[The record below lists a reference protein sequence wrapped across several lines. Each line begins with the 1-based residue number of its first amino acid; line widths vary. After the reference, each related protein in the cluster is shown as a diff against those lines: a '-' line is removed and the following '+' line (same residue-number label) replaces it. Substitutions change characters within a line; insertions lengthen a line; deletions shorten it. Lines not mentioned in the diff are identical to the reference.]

1 MDRKQHW
8 DAVYAAKRTEELT
21 WFQAEPA
28 VSLALIRRAGV
39 GPDETV
45 LDVGGGTSLLSSF
58 LLDEGFQEVS
68 ALDISAEALARAK
81 GQMGVRAQEVEWIEA
96 DLLAF
101 DPPRQWSLWHDRA
114 VFHFLTEPEDREA
127 YCRALN
133 RGLEPGGHVII
144 ATFAPDGPIRC
155 SGLEVVRYSPQSLG
169 AVLGSEY
176 ELKGSVPEAHETPK
190 GGTQSFVYSW
200 FQRRGK
206 V

>member
-8 DAVYAAKRTEELT
+8 DAVYAAKRPEELT

-28 VSLALIRRAGV
+28 VSLALIRRAGA
-39 GPDETV
+39 GPEERV

-58 LLDEGFQEVS
+58 LLEEGFQDVS
-68 ALDISAEALARAK
+68 ALDISGEALARAR
-81 GQMGVRAQEVEWIEA
+81 GQLGVRAQEVEWIEA

-127 YCRALN
+127 YCRVLN
-133 RGLEPGGHVII
+133 RGLETGGHVII
-144 ATFAPDGPIRC
+144 GTFAPDGPTRC
-155 SGLEVVRYSPQSLG
+155 SGLEVVRYSPQTLG

-176 ELKGSVPEAHETPK
+176 ELMGSVPEAHQTPK

-200 FQRRGK
+200 FQRRGN